1 MATSSTTAFTA
12 PSIAGQALKR
22 QLSPVIIKNVVQGLY
37 HQNGRGIN
45 QSVVLDTNAMEI
57 RVVREKPLTQ
67 KSRSLGATVDGDF
80 FSSQTAE
87 QPTSDE
93 YGVRITLAY
102 DTPID
107 IPSNMTDMFPLDL
120 VNATIR
126 NYHQAVSKNINAST
140 IATQLAALFNYD
152 FANTTDNTIE
162 YDSSSDELL
171 DIYFDA
177 SIKLDDGDATNGVDT
192 FPEDSRIALWRSS
205 GKKDFYKTAKSV
217 FEIGNW
223 KAQDMMKLGSVDW
236 ESTPNTVTNGFF
248 GTINQTYNFMV
259 ASAVWTLAVK
269 YMRMSDT
276 FLPATALDTVVG
288 YMCASMGTLRGI
300 AMQSTLKTVD
310 SQAGQ
315 GIRLQPKQRWGIETI
330 YPLSIV
336 PIVNTSYT
344 NPATAA
350 ISIIGVA
357 SNTDQS

>member
-1 MATSSTTAFTA
+1 
-12 PSIAGQALKR
+12 
-22 QLSPVIIKNVVQGLY
+22 
-37 HQNGRGIN
+37 
-45 QSVVLDTNAMEI
+45 MEV

-67 KSRSLGATVDGDF
+67 KSRSLGAADDGAF
-80 FSSQTAE
+80 FSNQTAE
-87 QPTSDE
+87 QPTSEE

-107 IPSNMTDMFPLDL
+107 IPSNMVDMFPLDV

-140 IATQLAALFNYD
+140 IATQLAAIFNYD
-152 FANTTDNTIE
+152 LANTVNSTEE
-162 YDSSSDELL
+162 YIAGTDELL

-177 SIKLDDGDATNGVDT
+177 GIKLDDGDPANGVDT
-192 FPEDSRIALWRSS
+192 FPEDTRIALWRST

-223 KAQDMMKLGSVDW
+223 KAQDMMKLGALDW

-248 GTINQTYNFMV
+248 GVINQTYNYMV
-259 ASAVWTLAVK
+259 ASSVWTLAVK

-276 FLPATALDTVVG
+276 FLPEASLDKVIG

-315 GIRLQPKQRWGIETI
+315 GIRLQPKQRWGIECI

-336 PIVNTSYT
+336 PIVNGSYS
-344 NPATAA
+344 NPAASHP
-350 ISIIGVA
+350 ISIMGEN
-357 SNTDQS
+357 SNV

>member
-37 HQNGRGIN
+37 HQNGRGLN
-45 QSVVLDTNAMEI
+45 QNVVLDTNAMEI

-67 KSRSLGATVDGDF
+67 KSRTLGSTVDGAF

-107 IPSNMTDMFPLDL
+107 IPSNMTDMFPLDI

-126 NYHQAVSKNINAST
+126 NYHQAVSANINAST
-140 IATQLAALFNYD
+140 IATQLSAIFNYD
-152 FANTTDNTIE
+152 LANTEDHTVEFISGTD
-162 YDSSSDELL
+162 DLL

-177 SIKLDDGDATNGVDT
+177 SIQLDDGDEANGVHT

-217 FEIGNW
+217 FEMGNW

-248 GTINQTYNFMV
+248 GVINSTYNYMV
-259 ASAVWTLAVK
+259 ASAIWTLATK
-269 YMRMSDT
+269 YMRMNDAPIAS
-276 FLPATALDTVVG
+276 TALDTVVG

-310 SQAGQ
+310 SQQGQ
-315 GIRLQPKQRWGIETI
+315 GIRLQPKQRWGIEVI

-336 PIVNTSYT
+336 PIVTGSYT
-344 NPATAA
+344 NPATTA
-350 ISIIGVA
+350 ITIVGEN
-357 SNTDQS
+357 SNT